1 MTETNF
7 VILNS
12 KFRSVSSKSSSDFTY
27 SLGESLEV
35 NNIAIKSVSIP
46 NVEYNVKV
54 GKNKLIVN
62 NGAVDVPLTFTAGQ
76 YDITALLAE
85 LVTQLNATYGGVNTA
100 VLDPITK
107 KVKVTT
113 TTAIRFGTDPI
124 TSPLGHIF
132 GFGNEPDSAFPAYY
146 PEFANTSI
154 NALYFPNLQGAN
166 NYHISSATLG
176 QGQGSLLKNNDKRPI
191 ILSVPVDVDFGDIIN
206 YEVNEI
212 KLNQRHFSRPTN
224 IQEIDI
230 KIIDDDNEIVDLGNT
245 DIEIVLQ
252 IIKAPVL
259 PFSLQGSS
267 LAHY

>member
-27 SLGESLEV
+27 SLGETLEV

-46 NVEYNVKV
+46 NVEYNVKE

-62 NGAVDVPLTFTAGQ
+62 NGAVDVTLTFTVGQ
-76 YDITALLAE
+76 YDITSLLAE
-85 LVTQLNATYGGVNTA
+85 LVTQLTTIYGGTNTA

-113 TTAIRFGTDPI
+113 TTAIKFSTDP
-124 TSPLGHIF
+124 TSSPLGYIF
-132 GFGNEPDSAFPAYY
+132 GFGNSAFDYY
-146 PEFANTSI
+146 PEIANTTI

-166 NYHISSATLG
+166 NYHISSSTLG

-191 ILSVPVDVDFGDIIN
+191 ILSIPVDVDFGEIIN

-212 KLNQRHFSRPTN
+212 KLNQRHFSRPAN

-245 DIEIVLQ
+245 DIEIILQ